1 MDHLNELRS
10 VYYQS
15 HNFMAIYIANVGP
28 NSKLR
33 LLNAYR
39 VRFTVEYTRNPS
51 CRPVIYGSFFFGFF
65 LQQDPG
71 FLTLLAFDLLKL
83 VFIIFWKS
91 FYNLMS
97 LGHTSM

>member
-1 MDHLNELRS
+1 MDQLNELRS

-28 NSKLR
+28 NSKPR
-33 LLNAYR
+33 LQNAYR
-39 VRFTVEYTRNPS
+39 VRFTLVYTCNPS
-51 CRPVIYGSFFFGFF
+51 CRPMIYGTFFIGLF

-83 VFIIFWKS
+83 VFIIF
-91 FYNLMS
+91 
-97 LGHTSM
+97 